1 MSDDKSRPHPGRA
14 NDRVGGQRLPRLV
27 RDHDD
32 KGGDERVDAPFYD
45 HLEGSDELRQ
55 ALKRVQKLLADESLI
70 GPAERAR
77 QNAEAVVTDLLDGLR
92 GDLHGRPGHET
103 TRRIDRVASA
113 IKNRDIDTI
122 ATISLIQAIID
133 ESRRFDASGSMPDYS
148 MSCPESMEKHL
159 STWPERWMDLPA
171 DKFIAAAKAWAE
183 VERGGNPSLWI
194 PIAEAISA
202 ARLPKRK
209 PETLRRLCRKWEED
223 GLLRR

>member
-1 MSDDKSRPHPGRA
+1 VDRLFSVSSETTTDAATSVSTRPSMITW
-14 NDRVGGQRLPRLV
+14 RVQTNF
-27 RDHDD
+27 
-32 KGGDERVDAPFYD
+32 A
-45 HLEGSDELRQ
+45 
-55 ALKRVQKLLADESLI
+55 RVQKLLADESLI

-77 QNAEAVVTDLLDGLR
+77 QNAEAVVTDLLDALR
-92 GDLHGRPGHET
+92 GDLHGRPNHET

-122 ATISLIQAIID
+122 ATISLIQAIIN
-133 ESRRFDASGSMPDYS
+133 ESKRFDASGSMPDYS
-148 MSCPESMEKHL
+148 MSCPESLEKL
-159 STWPERWMDLPA
+159 MSTWPERWMDLPA
-171 DKFIAAAKAWAE
+171 DKFVAAAKAWAE

-209 PETLRRLCRKWEED
+209 PETLRRLCRKWDED